1 MPGLRPAP
9 PAGGTPKRARPVWAL
24 ALFGLLALA
33 GVAGLTALGIWQLE
47 RRVWKL
53 DLIERVDARIHAS
66 PVPAPGPEAWPSV
79 SAASDE
85 YRRVAVTGHL
95 LNDRETLVQAVTD
108 LGGGFWVMTPL
119 VTDRGFTVLVNR
131 GFVPPEK
138 RDPASRAEGQPQG
151 EVSVTG
157 LLRLTE
163 PKGGFLRSNDPAAG
177 RWYSRD
183 VAAIAASKGLERV
196 APYFIDA
203 DGTRNS
209 GGWPVGGLTVVSFPN
224 SHLSYALT
232 WFALDLMLIG
242 AVLYVVRS
250 EMRRRRA

>member
-1 MPGLRPAP
+1 MTGLPSAP

-79 SAASDE
+79 SAATDE
-85 YRRVAVTGHL
+85 YRRVAVTGHF
-95 LNDRETLVQAVTD
+95 LNDRESLVQAVTD

-119 VTDRGFTVLVNR
+119 VSDRGFTVLVNR
-131 GFVPPEK
+131 GFVSPER

-151 EVSVTG
+151 EVTVTG

-183 VAAIAASKGLERV
+183 VAAIAAAKGLNDV

-203 DGTRNS
+203 DGARNP

-242 AVLYVVRS
+242 AVLFVFRS